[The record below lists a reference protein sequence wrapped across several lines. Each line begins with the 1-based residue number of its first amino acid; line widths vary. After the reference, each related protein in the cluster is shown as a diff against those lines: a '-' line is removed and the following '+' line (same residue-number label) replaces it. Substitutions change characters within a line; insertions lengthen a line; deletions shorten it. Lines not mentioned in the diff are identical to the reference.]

1 MDQLFK
7 TLTITYECIN
17 CQRLID
23 HKPLIIEYIDEY
35 NDMCFEYYC
44 KNCSKYLFLTS
55 STLWTPFLT
64 SSSSP

>member
-1 MDQLFK
+1 MDQLLK
-7 TLTITYECIN
+7 TLMITYECIN

-23 HKPLIIEYIDEY
+23 HKPFIIEYIDEY

-55 STLWTPFLT
+55 SPLWTPFLT

>member
-1 MDQLFK
+1 MDQLLK
-7 TLTITYECIN
+7 TLMITYECIN

-23 HKPLIIEYIDEY
+23 HKPFIIEYIDEY

-64 SSSSP
+64 STSSP